1 MFAKVE
7 VKEVLEIGDDVI
19 PREIFLVVPFLQ
31 WKEKYARLEM
41 LEEFALG
48 YVRDYAPFLLLKDD
62 ELEAMSTG
70 TLERA
75 RKMRKQRTNT
85 VSADISA
92 KEATALLAQLEAEAD
107 EGVPAEGSIPPPLGL
122 PAPAA
127 GGFS

>member
-75 RKMRKQRTNT
+75 RSLQKQRSNT
-85 VSADISA
+85 ISADISA
-92 KEATALLAQLEAEAD
+92 EEAMASVSSNL
-107 EGVPAEGSIPPPLGL
+107 SSN
-122 PAPAA
+122 
-127 GGFS
+127 F